1 MQSLLKSYSKAAF
14 FFSFFSQAD
23 PKIHMEKCKES
34 RIAKTKRKKTKVGG
48 VTIPNSKTQYEATVI
63 KPVG

>member
-1 MQSLLKSYSKAAF
+1 MTVLPKWTYKCTAIPTEILLK
-14 FFSFFSQAD
+14 SFFSQAD

-48 VTIPNSKTQYEATVI
+48 VTIPNSKT
-63 KPVG
+63 

>member
-1 MQSLLKSYSKAAF
+1 MQLAVFLKWIYRFNAIPTEILLK
-14 FFSFFSQAD
+14 SFFSQAD

-48 VTIPNSKTQYEATVI
+48 VTIPNSKT
-63 KPVG
+63 